1 MWWRKRWV
9 RAAGVALVA
18 YTLVWYEAM
27 FGIPRYLVPVLP
39 LAAVLAA
46 YAAVQLVDRGGW
58 WRRGALAVLAVSAV
72 PFAAMTV
79 LFATRLLPGA
89 AGAES
94 TPHFVQRLT
103 GTYDA
108 FAWLDHNLPARGRV
122 LLGVRGAYWLHR
134 PYATY
139 DLPLFGVKDSTAT
152 LEDRMRR
159 YDIRYLAF
167 FDGELPPPVRALRD
181 RLQRVATLE
190 VPLVTS
196 RALGTSTT
204 KRLVIYRWRG

>member
-1 MWWRKRWV
+1 M
-9 RAAGVALVA
+9 
-18 YTLVWYEAM
+18 
-27 FGIPRYLVPVLP
+27 PVLP

-46 YAAVQLVDRGGW
+46 FAALNLLERGGW
-58 WRRGALAVLAVSAV
+58 WRRASLAVLAVSAV
-72 PFAAMTV
+72 PVVAMTA
-79 LFATRLLPGA
+79 LFATRLVPGVI
-89 AGAES
+89 GTES

-108 FAWLDHNLPARGRV
+108 FAWLDRNLPPQGRV

-139 DLPLFGVKDSTAT
+139 DLPLFGEQNSTAT
-152 LEDRMRR
+152 IEARMRH

-167 FDGELPPPVRALRD
+167 FEGQLPPPLRPL
-181 RLQRVATLE
+181 RSSLQHVTTLD

-196 RALGTSTT
+196 RALGTSTA
-204 KRLVIYRWRG
+204 KRLVVYRWSG